1 MPAIIQKGE
10 KWIVRVFKGDDVKEW
25 EYKTKEEAQK
35 KVDELLSKKYK
46 AKPKLTI

>member
-1 MPAIIQKGE
+1 MPAIIQRDD
-10 KWIVRVFKGDDVKEW
+10 KWIVRAFKGDEVKEW

-35 KVDELLSKKYK
+35 KADELLFNKYK